1 MSDTTTPDSNPP
13 AGADSDAAAAT
24 LARQLRAMTRALLES
39 PARNVLGLLAAGAVL
54 VVVATA
60 YGQIRLNR
68 WNRPFYD
75 ALSQRKF
82 HEFLVQLGVFAV
94 IGGSLLILNVAQQWV
109 TQMLELKLREGL
121 MHDLLRIWLTP
132 RRAFRLAHAGPIG
145 VNPDQRMHEDARHLT
160 ELSATLS
167 IGLLQATVLLAAFVN
182 VLWAISRNF
191 ALRLGHMT
199 VWIPGYMVWAAVVYA
214 GSASLLS
221 YRVGR
226 GLITRN
232 AQRYAREA
240 ELRFSLV
247 RVNEHIDSIAL
258 AEGEAQEERRIRG
271 NLAEVLAA
279 MRRLVT
285 GLTNLTWVTAGYG
298 WFTIVAPIIAAA
310 PLYFAGSLS
319 FGGLMMAAG
328 AFSQVQSSL
337 RWFVD
342 NFSTIADWRATLL
355 RVAVFRSAAL
365 DTSRLNPAESRIEI
379 AQGAPGKLILDH
391 LQVACPD
398 GGIKLA
404 EGTLELQAGDRVLIV
419 GPTGSGKTVLFR
431 ALAGLWPWGSG
442 RIVRP
447 KGESILYLP
456 SRSYLA
462 PGTLRDVLAYPAS
475 GEQFDEASCTRAL
488 ERVGLAHLSDSLQV
502 ARDWNSALGD
512 DEQRS
517 LALARAVLHQPRWLI
532 LDEALHSVERAMLP
546 QIVDIFAKEL
556 QHTGVL
562 HIARSEADDPLKSR
576 VLHLVAD
583 PAARRLRRPRLEG
596 AAGSPAMGLST

>member
-1 MSDTTTPDSNPP
+1 MSDTTSPDSNP
-13 AGADSDAAAAT
+13 SDAADAASAS
-24 LARQLRAMTRALLES
+24 LPRQMAAMTRALLQS
-39 PARNVLGLLAAGAVL
+39 PTRHVLGLLTAGIII
-54 VVVATA
+54 VVVVTA
-60 YGQIRLNR
+60 YGQVRLNR

-75 ALSQRKF
+75 ALSHREF
-82 HEFLVQLGVFAV
+82 HGFLVQLGVFGV
-94 IGGSLLILNVAQQWV
+94 IAGSLLILNVAQEWLN
-109 TQMLELKLREGL
+109 QMLTLKLREGL
-121 MHDLLRIWLTP
+121 MDDLLRIWLTP
-132 RRAFRLAHAGPIG
+132 RRAFQLAHAGPIG
-145 VNPDQRMHEDARHLT
+145 VNPDQRMHEDALHLT
-160 ELSATLS
+160 QLSATLS

-182 VLWAISRNF
+182 VLWGISQGF
-191 ALRLGHMT
+191 ALRLGHVT
-199 VWIPGYMVWAAVVYA
+199 LSIPGYMVWAAVVYA

-240 ELRFSLV
+240 DLRFSLV

-258 AEGEAQEERRIRG
+258 AAGEAQEDRRIRV
-271 NLAEVLAA
+271 NLAAVLAA
-279 MRRLVT
+279 MRRLVA

-310 PLYFAGSLS
+310 PLYFTGSLS

-355 RVAVFRSAAL
+355 RVAVFRRAAL
-365 DTSRLNPAESRIEI
+365 DTAQINRSESRIE
-379 AQGAPGKLILDH
+379 AVEGPPGKLILDH
-391 LQVACPD
+391 LHVTCPD
-398 GGIKLA
+398 GGVKLA
-404 EGTLELQAGDRVLIV
+404 ESTLELKAGDRALIV
-419 GPTGSGKTVLFR
+419 GTPGSGKTVLFR

-456 SRSYLA
+456 NRSYLP

-475 GEQFDEASCTRAL
+475 GEQFDDAKCTRAL
-488 ERVGLAHLSDSLQV
+488 ERVGLTHLSGSLQE

-532 LDEALHSVERAMLP
+532 LDEALHSIERAMLP
-546 QIVDIFAKEL
+546 RIVDIFTKEL
-556 QHTGVL
+556 QQTGLL
-562 HIARSEADDPLKSR
+562 HIAGSEADDPLKSR

-583 PAARRLRRPRLEG
+583 PAARRLQRPRLDEASG
-596 AAGSPAMGLST
+596 RPVMRLSA